1 MPFFSRSAL
10 KDGVAMREVWSWA
23 AFDFANSGYTT
34 VVLTAVFNAYFVSVV
49 AGDAP
54 SATFLWTVVIAVSNA
69 VSMLLMPVIGTVAD
83 ATATKKR
90 WLAVATFMAVGGT
103 LGLMFAGP
111 GTIVWASLMIIVS
124 NVAYNVG
131 ESLNSAF
138 LPELAREDAVGK
150 VSGWGW
156 SFGYCGGILTLGLCL
171 GVVLGGEKLG
181 YGMDQTVAGTMAV
194 TAFVF
199 AASALPIFLFLK
211 ERSVP
216 RLDAADREAVRSA
229 ASESF
234 AELRRTLGSLGDFRD
249 FAWLSVCGFL
259 YQCGVSVV
267 ITLSAVYAAAVILP
281 DNYQEILALSGLND
295 SKKLSEKKR
304 EQLYDAI
311 LSEALAYGIGMQ
323 DNASIDEINILE
335 ATKEAM
341 RCAILEAERA
351 LRAKTG
357 CGIDHILIDALT
369 LREVAIPQTGI
380 IKGDSASLSI
390 AAASILAKV
399 TRDRMM
405 VEYDSI
411 YPGYAF
417 AKNKGYGTKAHY
429 EGLQAQ
435 GMTPIH
441 RRSFLKNFK

>member
-1 MPFFSRSAL
+1 MTKQEREQFLREKLQTMQVYERDLRAAG
-10 KDGVAMREVWSWA
+10 KRCIAGVDEVGRGPLAGPVVA
-23 AFDFANSGYTT
+23 AC
-34 VVLTAVFNAYFVSVV
+34 VVL
-49 AGDAP
+49 
-54 SATFLWTVVIAVSNA
+54 
-69 VSMLLMPVIGTVAD
+69 
-83 ATATKKR
+83 
-90 WLAVATFMAVGGT
+90 
-103 LGLMFAGP
+103 
-111 GTIVWASLMIIVS
+111 
-124 NVAYNVG
+124 
-131 ESLNSAF
+131 
-138 LPELAREDAVGK
+138 PEDFDV
-150 VSGWGW
+150 
-156 SFGYCGGILTLGLCL
+156 L
-171 GVVLGGEKLG
+171 GV
-181 YGMDQTVAGTMAV
+181 D
-194 TAFVF
+194 
-199 AASALPIFLFLK
+199 
-211 ERSVP
+211 
-216 RLDAADREAVRSA
+216 
-229 ASESF
+229 
-234 AELRRTLGSLGDFRD
+234 
-249 FAWLSVCGFL
+249 
-259 YQCGVSVV
+259 
-267 ITLSAVYAAAVILP
+267 
-281 DNYQEILALSGLND
+281 D

-380 IKGDSASLSI
+380 VKGDSASLSI

>member
-1 MPFFSRSAL
+1 MTKQEREQVLREKLQTMQVYERDLRAAG
-10 KDGVAMREVWSWA
+10 KRYIAGVDEVGRGPLA
-23 AFDFANSGYTT
+23 GP
-34 VVLTAVFNAYFVSVV
+34 VV
-49 AGDAP
+49 AA
-54 SATFLWTVVIAVSNA
+54 
-69 VSMLLMPVIGTVAD
+69 
-83 ATATKKR
+83 
-90 WLAVATFMAVGGT
+90 
-103 LGLMFAGP
+103 
-111 GTIVWASLMIIVS
+111 
-124 NVAYNVG
+124 
-131 ESLNSAF
+131 
-138 LPELAREDAVGK
+138 
-150 VSGWGW
+150 
-156 SFGYCGGILTLGLCL
+156 C
-171 GVVLGGEKLG
+171 
-181 YGMDQTVAGTMAV
+181 
-194 TAFVF
+194 
-199 AASALPIFLFLK
+199 
-211 ERSVP
+211 
-216 RLDAADREAVRSA
+216 
-229 ASESF
+229 
-234 AELRRTLGSLGDFRD
+234 
-249 FAWLSVCGFL
+249 
-259 YQCGVSVV
+259 
-267 ITLSAVYAAAVILP
+267 VILP
-281 DNYQEILALSGLND
+281 EDFDVLGVDD

-341 RCAILEAERA
+341 RCAIIEAEQR
-351 LRAKTG
+351 LREKTG

-369 LREVAIPQTGI
+369 LREIAIPQTGI